1 MKRSFVCL
9 LTLMLAI
16 SLAFSS
22 CSSVTVMESENGMY
36 VNPDTGVSYHA
47 APANYES
54 KAVNKAELVACL
66 GSADMEE
73 AYLYA
78 IDGASSMQFLTT
90 IYNDVFY
97 ADGIT
102 LPTLREMNATRVLFT
117 QTKVLTASLVQI
129 EEADILSQLVAAYEG
144 KGFDSELM
152 IFEDDCIRK
161 LDFRLKFE
169 STAYPSLYYTL
180 DYYSYSK
187 EITLW
192 EPIDDAENFENLH
205 PGVEVTTA
213 EENGYLYAVYH
224 FGTDFLYDHVTGICY
239 PLWDT
244 LTEYHDSL
252 TDGAS
257 GAVS

>member
-1 MKRSFVCL
+1 MKKSLVCL
-9 LTLMLAI
+9 ATLMLAVL
-16 SLAFSS
+16 LACTS
-22 CSSVTVMESENGMY
+22 CSSVTVMESKDGAY
-36 VNPDTGVSYHA
+36 VNPDTGIVYHP

-54 KAVNKAELVACL
+54 VAVNKAEVIASL

-73 AYLYA
+73 TYLYA
-78 IDGASSMQFLTT
+78 IDGVTTKQFLTT
-90 IYNDVFY
+90 SYNDVFY
-97 ADGIT
+97 ADGIV
-102 LPTLREMNATRVLFT
+102 LPTLRQMNANRVLFT

-129 EEADILSQLVAAYEG
+129 SEVDVLEKLVSAYEG
-144 KGFDSELM
+144 TGFDSELM
-152 IFEDDCIRK
+152 IFEDGCIRK

-169 STAYPSLYYTL
+169 SADYPSIYYTL

-192 EPIDDAENFENLH
+192 EPIADAEHFEILY

-244 LTEYHDSL
+244 LDDYQDRL